1 MNNAKQKWTL
11 ALHPDHLALSEAP
24 ELQPYVILRDE
35 LMKSAMLIEGIR
47 ALVLQKPIK
56 ATFKLEPEGVSV
68 LGDWIGKP
76 IMARF
81 YLKRRYGWVLPVAL
95 LWVFGSIPIPG
106 DPAAGREPSPFDLI
120 GLILG
125 LTLVG
130 AWAWAKWRPHPVLF
144 LVDSL
149 WFLVMAGHL
158 ALAVVSGRSKGWL
171 VLVALLAWMVISGL
185 KHFIR
190 FRGTPFGTSRQ

>member
-11 ALHPDHLALSEAP
+11 ALHPDHLSLAETP
-24 ELQPYVILRDE
+24 DTRPYVILREE

-47 ALVLQKPIK
+47 ALALQKPIK
-56 ATFKLEPEGVSV
+56 ATFKLEPEGVSA

-76 IMARF
+76 VLALY

-95 LWVFGSIPIPG
+95 LWVVGSIPIPG
-106 DPAAGREPSPFDLI
+106 DPATGREPVPFDVV

-125 LTLVG
+125 LALVA
-130 AWAWAKWRPHPVLF
+130 AWGWAKRRPHPALF

-149 WFLVMAGHL
+149 WFLAMAGHL
-158 ALAVVSGRSKGWL
+158 AMDVASGRSSKGWL
-171 VLVALLAWMVISGL
+171 VLIALLGWMVVSGL

-190 FRGTPFGTSRQ
+190 FRGTRLVAS